1 MRQIRTGGNLALVE
15 ASVDYGDAIDWR
27 AVFIYELHNAKIA
40 RARIYWTQPFE
51 AAESRAPWVERIDA

>member
-1 MRQIRTGGNLALVE
+1 ME

-27 AVFIYELHNAKIA
+27 AVFVYELDNAKIV
-40 RARIYWTQPFE
+40 RGTIYWTQPFE